1 MLEVSCIISAAAGDW
16 PDFFVILAMVLVN
29 AALGFREEM
38 KPKNALAEL
47 TNQMES
53 SIPCARTGEGG
64 VGRFPKMGDAPK
76 RMKMDGLEREIP
88 LK

>member
-1 MLEVSCIISAAAGDW
+1 MIFDDFHGFQASILVLFARSQFVGTMPVMLEVSCIISAAAGNW

-38 KPKNALAEL
+38 KAKNALAEL

-53 SIPCARTGEGG
+53 SIPCASDK
-64 VGRFPKMGDAPK
+64 V
-76 RMKMDGLEREIP
+76 
-88 LK
+88 